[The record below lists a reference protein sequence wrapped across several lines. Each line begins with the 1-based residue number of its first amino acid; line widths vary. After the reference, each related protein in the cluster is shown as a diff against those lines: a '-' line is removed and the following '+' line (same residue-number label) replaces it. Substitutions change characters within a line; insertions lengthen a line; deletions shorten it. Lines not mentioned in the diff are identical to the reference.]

1 MKPFRALLFCL
12 TLSIFPTTAQDL
24 SDTRIRNA
32 MKRATRYMMETVSY
46 DGAFVW
52 NYLPD
57 LSRSWGELEARRSMV
72 WIQPP
77 GTPAMGHLLI
87 DAYHAT
93 QDEYYYTQACR
104 VAQKLIQAQHPSGGW
119 NYVYDCEGEEALRAW
134 YETIG
139 KSAWRLEEFQHY
151 YGNATFDD
159 AGTIEAAQFLLR
171 LYLEKQDTAFKPAL
185 DRCISF
191 VTESQYPIGGWPQRY
206 PLRYDHP
213 FKGMADYSSFI
224 TFNDDVMSNNIE
236 FLLQCYK
243 TLDMPQ
249 LREPILRALNLVI
262 ILQQG
267 KPYAGWAD
275 QYTVPDLQPAHARS
289 YEPRSINT
297 ATTARM
303 VRTCIEYYYLTGENK
318 FLRGIPDAIEFIRS
332 QQLPPE
338 EIQRWGKRPLREGE
352 ILTARFIDPDDG
364 KPLYVHRKGSNVA
377 NGEYYCDQDITG
389 TIAHYNSAAYIDV
402 SRLQSAYEKALQT
415 PRAELLKRSP
425 LHQGQYVLPRYFSRR
440 RSFQSPK
447 QIISSLTRQDY
458 WLSPIKQISNP
469 YTPLPITEESKE
481 QIGKLKVESERRIN
495 LSTPKPKNQPSQQPS
510 PSAIAD
516 EVCEPLPSA
525 IVGAAPQPDTLYRG
539 TMVGDRFDTSPF
551 TPDTPVMGI
560 SVDTYIRNM
569 TTLIHALTARPQT
582 ENFEYTHPEGEISLY
597 TLRGASG
604 MEARITNF
612 GARIVSLHV
621 PDRFGRMED
630 VVCGFDSIGDYLHR
644 RQNFGAVV
652 GRYIGRVSG
661 ARFDIDGTEYR
672 LQASGNGDCSHG
684 GKPGFANRVW
694 QVDKHRKDRLT
705 LSYRSPDGESGFPGT
720 LHISVT
726 YTLTPDSALRID
738 YTATTDR
745 PTHLNPS
752 NHSFFNISGS
762 LDRDILDETLWIDAD
777 SITEYDK
784 NKRVTG
790 RLLPVT
796 GTPFDFRQPTPI
808 GARIDNPNA
817 QLAVTRGYDHCY
829 QLHPDHTLQHPVAR
843 LQDDNSGRIL
853 EVYTTEPGLHI
864 YTANGHTGSIIGK
877 RGESYPWRGAI
888 CFETMHFADSPNQSH
903 FPSTLLRPGET
914 FRSTTIYKF
923 SVEKGGY
930 FRVR

>member
-1 MKPFRALLFCL
+1 MKLLRLLFFSFS
-12 TLSIFPTTAQDL
+12 LSILPTAAQEI
-24 SDTRIRNA
+24 SDAQIKNT
-32 MKRATRYMMETVSY
+32 MMRATRYMMETVSY

-104 VAQKLIQAQHPSGGW
+104 VAQKLIEAQHPSGGW
-119 NYVYDCEGEEALRAW
+119 NYVYDCEGEDALRAW

-139 KSAWRLEEFQHY
+139 KRAWRLEEFQHY

-159 AGTIEAAQFLLR
+159 AGTIDAAQFLLR
-171 LYLEKQDTAFKPAL
+171 LYLEKRDSTFKPAL
-185 DRCISF
+185 DRCIAF

-213 FKGMADYSSFI
+213 FRGKADYSSFI

-275 QYTVPDLQPAHARS
+275 QYTVTDLQPAHARS

-338 EIQRWGKRPLREGE
+338 EIMRWDKRPLREGQ
-352 ILTARFIDPDDG
+352 ILMARFIDPDDG
-364 KPLYVHRKGSNVA
+364 KPLYVHRRGSNVA

-389 TIAHYNSAAYIDV
+389 TIAHYNSAAYIDITQ
-402 SRLQSAYEKALQT
+402 LESAYAKALKI

-425 LHQGQYVLPRYFSRR
+425 LHQGQYVLPRFFSQR

-447 QIISSLTRQDY
+447 QIVNDLTRQGY

-469 YTPLPITEESKE
+469 YTPLPKTDEEKGE
-481 QIGKLKVESERRIN
+481 NEKGKSLD
-495 LSTPKPKNQPSQQPS
+495 L
-510 PSAIAD
+510 
-516 EVCEPLPSA
+516 
-525 IVGAAPQPDTLYRG
+525 QPDTLYRG
-539 TMVGDRFDTSPF
+539 TMVGDQYDTSPY
-551 TPDTPVMGI
+551 TPETPVMGI

-569 TTLIHALTARPQT
+569 STLIHTLTARPQA
-582 ENFEYTHPEGEISLY
+582 ENFEHTHPEGKISLY
-597 TLRGASG
+597 TLRGAG
-604 MEARITNF
+604 GIEARITNF
-612 GARIVSLHV
+612 GARLVSLHV

-630 VVCGFDSIGDYLHR
+630 VVCGFDSIEDYLHR

-661 ARFDIDGTEYR
+661 ARFDIDGTEYQ

-694 QVDKHRKDRLT
+694 SVEKHRKDRLI
-705 LSYRSPDGESGFPGT
+705 LSYRSPDGESGFPGA
-720 LHISVT
+720 LHITVT

-762 LDRDILDETLWIDAD
+762 LDRNILDETLWIDAD

-790 RLLPVT
+790 RFIPVE

-808 GARIDNPNA
+808 GARIDSPNA

-829 QLHPDHTLQHPVAR
+829 RLHPDHTLQQPVAR
-843 LQDDNSGRIL
+843 LRDNNSGRIL

-877 RGESYPWRGAI
+877 RGEAYPWRGAI
-888 CFETMHFADSPNQSH
+888 CFETMHFADSPNQPH

-923 SVEKGGY
+923 DVEKGGY
-930 FRVR
+930 FRFR